1 MMVVKRSKQ
10 ATSFFLSLVHFLTS
24 TAVQMDSDLSKLKAK
39 PRVHF
44 GSLEETD
51 VVKRPRIE
59 EPTSLSLSAGGID
72 LEALGKA

>member
-1 MMVVKRSKQ
+1 
-10 ATSFFLSLVHFLTS
+10 
-24 TAVQMDSDLSKLKAK
+24 MDNDLSKLKAK

-59 EPTSLSLSAGGID
+59 EPTSSTLAAGGID
-72 LEALGKA
+72 LEALGKAESVLQPIAQWSNMKSI